1 MGKTFSVEKRV
12 GEGGRSRLVI
22 TRGRH
27 GEGEPVERLEGTP
40 EGELSLR
47 DLEGLGVR
55 VGYREV
61 DDGVEMVFYREDAAR
76 TDAVHTVESAA
87 ASSTS
92 ADPNTPAGMAV
103 SADSVA
109 TVDPWASLSDNERII
124 CELVRDRGEV
134 DALEATRAVGMTPR
148 GGIRLLTG
156 LVHKGLLTYEGS
168 GTKKKYHLAQ

>member
-12 GEGGRSRLVI
+12 GEGGRTRLVI

-27 GEGEPVERLEGTP
+27 GEGEPVERLEGIP
-40 EGELSLR
+40 EGELNLQ
-47 DLEGLGVR
+47 DLESLGVR

-61 DDGVEMVFYREDAAR
+61 DDSVELVFYRDSVDDLVNTPGIVTIDGA
-76 TDAVHTVESAA
+76 ESAE
-87 ASSTS
+87 
-92 ADPNTPAGMAV
+92 PA
-103 SADSVA
+103 
-109 TVDPWASLSDNERII
+109 DPWASLSDNERII
-124 CELVRDRGEV
+124 CELVRERGEV

-168 GTKKKYHLAQ
+168 GTKKKYHLAD

>member
-1 MGKTFSVEKRV
+1 MGKMFSVEKRV

-148 GGIRLLTG
+148 GGIRLLTQAPRRNIISRTDATDRKARY
-156 LVHKGLLTYEGS
+156 LS
-168 GTKKKYHLAQ
+168 

>member
-1 MGKTFSVEKRV
+1 MGKMFSVEKRV

-47 DLEGLGVR
+47 DL
-55 VGYREV
+55 V

-168 GTKKKYHLAQ
+168 GTKKKYHLAD